1 MCQPS
6 LCVAELAP
14 SCPSLSPPVPTQSEV
29 QWPGRNRGTEVKRQG
44 LVLGQG
50 RKWKDLE
57 E

>member
-1 MCQPS
+1 M
-6 LCVAELAP
+6 CVAELAP
-14 SCPSLSPPVPTQSEV
+14 SCPSQSPPVPTQSEV